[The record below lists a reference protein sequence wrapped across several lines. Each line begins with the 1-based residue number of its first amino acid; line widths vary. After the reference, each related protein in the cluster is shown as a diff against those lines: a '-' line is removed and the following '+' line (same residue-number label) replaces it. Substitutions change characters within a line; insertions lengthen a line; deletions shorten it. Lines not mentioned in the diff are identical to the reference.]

1 MPGRQQTQLAV
12 RVVIAGA
19 GGFLGAALA
28 AEFARRGHELL
39 CTARD
44 PLAAAR
50 GAGWPQART
59 RWLAVDFDAA
69 PPLSFWL
76 AHLLPGDVVINA
88 VGVLREGRPGAFA
101 AVHLEGPARLF
112 DACAASG
119 VAFVVQISAL
129 GANEEAAT
137 GYHRSKAAADARLRR
152 LPLASAIV
160 QPSLVWGD
168 EGASARLFAALA
180 VLPVLALPGGGRQAL
195 QPVHI
200 DDLVAGVA
208 ALVAQQPPGT
218 RTLAFVGPRSLS
230 FREYLR
236 ELRSQLGQGPRQR
249 VVSLPES
256 IFLSMAKLAGHS
268 RQSFLDGDT
277 ARMLLAG
284 NVAAP
289 DEFAALLGRPP
300 RAPEH
305 FVAPAQAEPLRRAS
319 WLAWMLPALRIAIAF
334 VWIWT
339 FVVSIGLYPR
349 DQSLELLARV
359 GIEGG
364 WAQLALVGAACF
376 DLALGIATLWVG
388 ARGRAQWLWPA
399 QLALIAFYTAAIS
412 IAMPEFWLHPFGP
425 LSKNL
430 PMCAAILLLWALDSG
445 RWVAR
450 R

>member
-1 MPGRQQTQLAV
+1 MPDGQQTQLAV
-12 RVVIAGA
+12 RIVIAGA
-19 GGFLGAALA
+19 GGFLGGTLA

-44 PLAAAR
+44 PIAAGRAAR
-50 GAGWPQART
+50 WSQART

-69 PPLSFWL
+69 PPPSFWL

-88 VGVLREGRPGAFA
+88 AGVLRESRPGVFA
-101 AVHLEGPARLF
+101 AVHLEGPARMF
-112 DACAASG
+112 DACASSG

-137 GYHRSKAAADARLRR
+137 GYHRSKAAADAHLRS
-152 LPLASAIV
+152 LPLACAIV

-168 EGASARLFAALA
+168 EGASARLFATLA

-200 DDLVAGVA
+200 DDVVAGVA
-208 ALVAQQPPGT
+208 ALVEQRPPGS
-218 RTLAFVGPRSLS
+218 RTLAFVGPRPLS
-230 FREYLR
+230 FREYLG
-236 ELRSQLGQGPRQR
+236 ELRAQLGHGRRQL
-249 VVSLPES
+249 VVPLPEG

-268 RQSFLDGDT
+268 RQSFLDHDT

-284 NVAAP
+284 NVAAA

-305 FVAPAQAEPLRRAS
+305 FVAPSQAEALRRAS
-319 WLAWMLPALRIAIAF
+319 WLAWMLPALRLAIAF

-349 DQSLELLARV
+349 DQSLDLLARV

-364 WAQLALVGAACF
+364 WAQLALVGAAFF

-388 ARGRAQWLWPA
+388 ARGRAQWLWPL
-399 QLALIAFYTAAIS
+399 QLALIGFYTAAIS

-445 RWVAR
+445 RRAAR

>member
-1 MPGRQQTQLAV
+1 
-12 RVVIAGA
+12 VIAGA
-19 GGFLGAALA
+19 GGFLGGALA

-44 PLAAAR
+44 PIAAAR
-50 GAGWPQART
+50 GAGWPQACT
-59 RWLAVDFDAA
+59 RWLAVDFFDAA

-88 VGVLREGRPGAFA
+88 AGVLRETRPGTFA

-112 DACAASG
+112 DACAAAG

-129 GANEEAAT
+129 GANEEAVT
-137 GYHRSKAAADARLRR
+137 GYHRSKAAADAHLRR

-208 ALVAQQPPGT
+208 ALVAQRPPGN
-218 RTLAFVGPRSLS
+218 RTLAFVGPRPLT
-230 FREYLR
+230 FRDYLR
-236 ELRSQLGQGPRQR
+236 ELRSQLGQGRRQL
-249 VVSLPES
+249 VVALPES
-256 IFLSMAKLAGHS
+256 VFLSMAKLAGHS

-284 NVAAP
+284 NVAAA

-305 FVAPAQAEPLRRAS
+305 FVEPAQAEALRRAS
-319 WLAWMLPALRIAIAF
+319 WLAWMLPALRFAIAF

-364 WAQLALVGAACF
+364 WAQLAL
-376 DLALGIATLWVG
+376 GIATLWVG
-388 ARGRAQWLWPA
+388 ARGRAQWLWPS
-399 QLALIAFYTAAIS
+399 QLALIAFYTAAIT

-445 RWVAR
+445 RSETR

>member
-1 MPGRQQTQLAV
+1 MRI
-12 RVVIAGA
+12 VIAGA
-19 GGFLGAALA
+19 GGFLGGTLA

-39 CTARD
+39 CTARN
-44 PLAAAR
+44 PVAAAR
-50 GAGWPQART
+50 GAGWLQART
-59 RWLAVDFDAA
+59 RWLAVDFDAI
-69 PPLSFWL
+69 PPPSFWL

-88 VGVLREGRPGAFA
+88 AGVLREGRPGAFA

-112 DACAASG
+112 DACAAAG

-129 GANEEAAT
+129 GATEEAAT
-137 GYHRSKAAADARLRR
+137 GYHRSKAAADAYLRG

-180 VLPVLALPGGGRQAL
+180 VLPVLALPGGGRQAV

-200 DDLVAGVA
+200 EDLVAGVA
-208 ALVAQQPPGT
+208 ALVAQRPSGT
-218 RTLAFVGPRSLS
+218 RTLAFVGPCALA
-230 FREYLR
+230 FNDYLH
-236 ELRSQLGQGPRQR
+236 ELRSQLGQGRRQL
-249 VVSLPES
+249 VVPLPES
-256 IFLSMAKLAGHS
+256 IFLHMAKLAGHW

-300 RAPEH
+300 RAPGH
-305 FVAPAQAEPLRRAS
+305 FVAPAQAEAMRRAS
-319 WLAWMLPALRIAIAF
+319 WLAWMLPALRLAIAF

-339 FVVSIGLYPR
+339 FIVSIGLYPR
-349 DQSLELLARV
+349 DQSLDLLARV

-364 WAQLALVGAACF
+364 WAQLALVGAAFF
-376 DLALGIATLWVG
+376 DLALGIATLLVG
-388 ARGRAQWLWPA
+388 ARGRARWLWPS

-445 RWVAR
+445 RGAAR